1 MGLMYP
7 YILLL
12 HVLSATIWTGG
23 HLVLATRIL
32 PGVLRKRSA
41 SMLLDFETRYE
52 ALGMTALAVQVLT
65 GPWLASR
72 LVPVGMWLSVGNP
85 YSRMVITKLGC
96 LVLTAAFAI
105 DARYRV
111 LPRLRDENVHSM
123 VPHIVS
129 VTTLSVIFVIAGVGF
144 RVGGWF

>member
-1 MGLMYP
+1 MEIYK
-7 YILLL
+7 YILLI
-12 HVLSATIWTGG
+12 HVLAATIWTGG
-23 HLVLATRIL
+23 HLVLALRIL

-52 ALGMTALAVQVLT
+52 ALGMTALAIQVLT

-72 LVPVGMWLSVGNP
+72 LVPVGMWLSLGNP
-85 YSRMVITKLGC
+85 YSRLVVTKLSC
-96 LVLTAAFAI
+96 LAITAAFAI
-105 DARYRV
+105 DARFRV
-111 LPRLRDENVHSM
+111 LPRLRDENVQSM

-129 VTTLSVIFVIAGVGF
+129 VTTLGVIFVIAGVGF

>member
-1 MGLMYP
+1 MYK
-7 YILLL
+7 YVLLL
-12 HVLSATIWTGG
+12 HVLAATIWTGG

-32 PGVLRKRSA
+32 PGVLKKRSA
-41 SMLLDFETRYE
+41 AMLLDFESRYE
-52 ALGMTALAVQVLT
+52 ALGMSALGVQVLT

-72 LVPVGMWLSVGNP
+72 LVPVSMWVSLGNP
-85 YSRMVITKLGC
+85 YSRLVVTKLAC
-96 LVLTAAFAI
+96 LILTAAFAL

-129 VTTLSVIFVIAGVGF
+129 VTTLGVIFVIAGVGF

>member
-1 MGLMYP
+1 MYK

-12 HVLSATIWTGG
+12 HVLAATVWTGG
-23 HLVLATRIL
+23 HLVLALRIL

-41 SMLLDFETRYE
+41 SMLLDFESRYE
-52 ALGMTALAVQVLT
+52 ALGMTALAIQVLT
-65 GPWLASR
+65 GPWLAAR
-72 LVPVGMWLSVGNP
+72 LVPPSMWFSLGNP
-85 YSRMVITKLGC
+85 YSRLVVTKLTC
-96 LVLTAAFAI
+96 LALTAAFAI

-129 VTTLSVIFVIAGVGF
+129 VTTLAVIFVIAGVGF

>member
-1 MGLMYP
+1 MYK

-12 HVLSATIWTGG
+12 HVLAATVWTGG
-23 HLVLATRIL
+23 HLVLALRIL

-41 SMLLDFETRYE
+41 SMLLDFESRYE
-52 ALGMTALAVQVLT
+52 ALGMSALAIQVLT
-65 GPWLASR
+65 GPWLAAR
-72 LVPVGMWLSVGNP
+72 LVPLSMWLSLGNP
-85 YSRMVITKLGC
+85 YSRLVVTKLTC

-111 LPRLRDENVHSM
+111 LPRLRDENVHAM

-129 VTTLSVIFVIAGVGF
+129 VTTLGVIFVIAGVGF